1 MKECFEEGVLQ
12 SYVDDELSPE
22 MAERVTAHMAACSKC
37 ADALSEIAN
46 EMAMFSTA
54 FQAEMTLDVPTVRL
68 RERIDTAI
76 AEMNPPAQITER
88 KQGWSLTGWLA
99 SFGELFKVSPQ
110 RAIGFASLIAVI
122 AFAAIF
128 AAIYSRRSA
137 NPGNQVNE
145 VASGNQPKSTPTPKV
160 VASPSSSPDETNPGS
175 NDRSGEQTEKP
186 TNHKAPKKQ
195 AKPILVPQ
203 PDQLP
208 QGDLARKTLPVE
220 KPLPGETNYLK
231 AIDSLTTEIE
241 ASDVASMKPNLRAE
255 YERNLAVVDQ
265 AIDSTRRV
273 ARTNPKNEDAAQF
286 LYSSY
291 QSKLDLLSTVAEQVR
306 PTVATR

>member
-22 MAERVTAHMAACSKC
+22 MAERVTAHVARCSKC
-37 ADALSEIAN
+37 AEALSDIAN

-54 FQAEMTLDVPTVRL
+54 FKAEMTLDVPTVRL
-68 RERIDTAI
+68 RERIDAAI

-137 NPGNQVNE
+137 NPGNQENE
-145 VASGNQPKSTPTPKV
+145 IARTNQPKVLPTPK
-160 VASPSSSPDETNPGS
+160 ALPSSSDETNPGS
-175 NDRSGEQTEKP
+175 GEQRVEQKDKP

-195 AKPILVPQ
+195 PKEVLVPQ

-208 QGDLARKTLPVE
+208 RDVEAKKDALP
-220 KPLPGETNYLK
+220 KPLSGETNYLK

-241 ASDVASMKPNLRAE
+241 ASDVASMKPSLRAE

>member
-1 MKECFEEGVLQ
+1 MKKCFEEGVLQ
-12 SYVDDELSPE
+12 SFVDDELSPE
-22 MAERVTAHMAACSKC
+22 MAERVTAHVAACSKC
-37 ADALSEIAN
+37 AEALSEIAN

-54 FQAEMTLDVPTVRL
+54 FEAEMTLDVPTVRL
-68 RERIDTAI
+68 RERIDAAI
-76 AEMNPPAQITER
+76 AEMNPPAQIAER
-88 KQGWSLTGWLA
+88 KQGWSLTGWFA
-99 SFGELFKVSPQ
+99 SFGELFRVSPQ

-128 AAIYSRRSA
+128 AAIYSRRSV
-137 NPGNQVNE
+137 NPGDQGNDVARIKQPNE
-145 VASGNQPKSTPTPKV
+145 MTNPTV
-160 VASPSSSPDETNPGS
+160 IASPSPSTGNNSGGENGS
-175 NDRSGEQTEKP
+175 GGNEGIKSKDRP
-186 TNHKAPKKQ
+186 TNHKAPKKLP
-195 AKPILVPQ
+195 KEVLVPQ

-208 QGDLARKTLPVE
+208 QGDVAVN

-241 ASDVASMKPNLRAE
+241 ASDVASMKPSLRAE

-273 ARTNPKNEDAAQF
+273 ARGNPKNEDAAEF

>member
-22 MAERVTAHMAACSKC
+22 MAERVTAHVAACSKC
-37 ADALSEIAN
+37 AAALSEIAN

-54 FQAEMTLDVPTVRL
+54 FKAEMALDVPTVQL

-137 NPGNQVNE
+137 NPGNQENE
-145 VASGNQPKSTPTPKV
+145 IARTNQPKVIPTPKV
-160 VASPSSSPDETNPGS
+160 LPSPSSSPDV
-175 NDRSGEQTEKP
+175 NDSGSGEQRGEQKDKP
-186 TNHKAPKKQ
+186 TNHKAPKKHS
-195 AKPILVPQ
+195 KEVLVPQ

-208 QGDLARKTLPVE
+208 QGELANKTLPVE

-241 ASDVASMKPNLRAE
+241 ASDVASMKPSLRAE
-255 YERNLAVVDQ
+255 YERNLAVVNQ

-273 ARTNPKNEDAAQF
+273 ARTNPKNDDAAQF

>member
-37 ADALSEIAN
+37 AEALSEIAN

-54 FQAEMTLDVPTVRL
+54 FKAEMALDVPTVQL
-68 RERIDTAI
+68 RERIDAAI
-76 AEMNPPAQITER
+76 AELNPPAQIAER
-88 KQGWSLTGWLA
+88 KQGWRLTGWFV

-128 AAIYSRRSA
+128 AAIYSRRSVTT
-137 NPGNQVNE
+137 GNQE
-145 VASGNQPKSTPTPKV
+145 QETARINQPKQATPNAPP
-160 VASPSSSPDETNPGS
+160 SPSPSPETNNPGGG
-175 NDRSGEQTEKP
+175 GERVEPKDKP

-195 AKPILVPQ
+195 PKEVLVPQ

-208 QGDLARKTLPVE
+208 QGDVAVN
-220 KPLPGETNYLK
+220 KPLSGETNYLK

-241 ASDVASMKPNLRAE
+241 ASDVASMKPSLRAE

-273 ARTNPKNEDAAQF
+273 ARSNPKNEDAAQF